1 MVPFQRLVYM
11 PSKKINPPLGL
22 SVAILCGLILLSL
35 QLMSSATQESSELS
49 AMYSWLLLVNAVGTV
64 VLLGLVGANIYSLT
78 RQLKKREAGSKL
90 TTRMVSLFVLLALAP
105 AAIVF
110 YFSMQFL
117 HQGIDSWFNVE
128 IDRAMEDAL
137 ELSQVAL
144 DQKMRWHLRQT
155 QQLAENLDYSS
166 EAMASLEM
174 DNLLVLSGATEVTL
188 FSKQGRI
195 IASSSIN
202 PSDILPSLPDEHV
215 WLQLRRND
223 DYVALAPIREDE
235 LMVRVIVAI
244 KGQEPQYLQALYP
257 VPVRIADLADSVEF
271 AFVRYQEMAFLRNSL
286 KMSFSLTL
294 SLVLLMSLLA
304 AIWVAFIVIR
314 NIVAPV
320 KNLVK
325 GTQAVAS
332 GFYDQ
337 QLPVMAQDDLGFL
350 VESFNIM
357 THRIAEARD
366 EIRRTG
372 FEVENQRAYLETIL
386 ANLTAGVI
394 SFDADNKIRTANQA
408 AYRIFHIH
416 VSHFVG
422 QTLLELV
429 EIYKELAE
437 PLKSIQ
443 RLLEQAD
450 DIWQQRIAFIGPN
463 GRQELLCRGTPL
475 FSQEGQRVGA
485 VVVFDDVTDLIQAQ
499 KSAAWG
505 EVARRLAHEI
515 KNPLTPIQLSA
526 ERLQVKLATKLS
538 DSDAE
543 ILQKSTRTIVQQVE
557 ALKEMVDDF
566 SQYAKPAK
574 KQATDVDLS
583 ALVLEVLA
591 LYTMK
596 PGIQFKTEF
605 EPGILLVKGDPVSI
619 RQVVHNLVI
628 NALEAIE
635 GEGQIEIQL
644 YRVQKNYSDFIE
656 MAFYDDG
663 PGINEEQIEQIFEPY
678 VTTKAKGTGLG
689 LAIVKKIIE
698 EHGGSIW
705 VDTRRRLSGM
715 VGVSHSVGN
724 RSDRLPVMADAPEEA
739 KTRTDKVGAG
749 FIIQLPAV

>member
-1 MVPFQRLVYM
+1 
-11 PSKKINPPLGL
+11 
-22 SVAILCGLILLSL
+22 
-35 QLMSSATQESSELS
+35 
-49 AMYSWLLLVNAVGTV
+49 V
-64 VLLGLVGANIYSLT
+64 VLLGLVGANIYALV

-137 ELSQVAL
+137 ELSQASL
-144 DQKMRWHLRQT
+144 DQRMRWHLRQT
-155 QQLAENLDYSS
+155 QQLAENLDYST
-166 EAMASLEM
+166 EAMATLEIE
-174 DNLLVLSGATEVTL
+174 NLLILSGASEVTL

-202 PSDILPSLPDEHV
+202 PGDILPSLPDENIR
-215 WLQLRRND
+215 LQLQHRS
-223 DYVALAPIREDE
+223 DYVALAPVREDQ
-235 LMVRVIVAI
+235 LMIRAIVVI

-271 AFVRYQEMAFLRNSL
+271 AFLRYQEMNYLRNSL
-286 KMSFSLTL
+286 KRSFSLTL

-304 AIWVAFIVIR
+304 AIWVAFISIR

-332 GFYDQ
+332 GLYDQ
-337 QLPVMAQDDLGFL
+337 QLPVTAQDDLGFL
-350 VESFNIM
+350 VESFNVM
-357 THRIAEARD
+357 TRRIGEARN

-372 FEVENQRAYLETIL
+372 VEVENQRAYLETIL

-394 SFDADNKIRTANQA
+394 SFDADYKIRTANQA

-416 VSHFVG
+416 VNHFIG

-429 EIYKELAE
+429 ENYQELAE

-443 RLLEQAD
+443 RLLEHAD
-450 DIWQQRIAFIGPN
+450 DIWQQRIAFLGPN

-526 ERLQVKLATKLS
+526 ERLQVKLAAKLETN
-538 DSDAE
+538 DAE

-574 KQATDVDLS
+574 KQATDIDL
-583 ALVLEVLA
+583 AVLVQEVLA
-591 LYTMK
+591 LYPVK
-596 PGIQFKTEF
+596 PGVQFKIDF
-605 EPGILLVKGDPVSI
+605 ESGELLIKGDPVSI
-619 RQVVHNLVI
+619 RQVVHNLII
-628 NALEAIE
+628 NALEAI
-635 GEGQIEIQL
+635 GTEGQIEVHL
-644 YRVQKNYSDFIE
+644 SRVQKNYSDFIE

-663 PGINEEQIEQIFEPY
+663 PGIKEEQIEQIFEPY
-678 VTTKAKGTGLG
+678 VTTKTKGTGLG

-705 VDTRRRLSGM
+705 VDTRR
-715 VGVSHSVGN
+715 
-724 RSDRLPVMADAPEEA
+724 
-739 KTRTDKVGAG
+739 KIGAG
-749 FIIQLPAV
+749 FIIQLPTV

>member
-1 MVPFQRLVYM
+1 MAA
-11 PSKKINPPLGL
+11 KKIRPPVGISIAVLF
-22 SVAILCGLILLSL
+22 GLIILSL
-35 QLMSSATQESSELS
+35 QLMSTATQESSKLGE
-49 AMYSWLLLVNAVGTV
+49 MYSWLLLINAVGTV
-64 VLLGLVGANIYSLT
+64 ILLALVVANIYSLI

-155 QQLAENLDYSS
+155 QQLAENLDYAS
-166 EAMASLEM
+166 EGMAALEM
-174 DNLLVLSGATEVTL
+174 ENLLILSGATEVAL

-195 IASSSIN
+195 IAYSSVN
-202 PSDILPSLPDEHV
+202 PSDILPNIPDEHA
-215 WLQLRRND
+215 WLQVRRND
-223 DYVALAPIREDE
+223 EFVALVPLREND
-235 LMVRVIVAI
+235 LMIRVIVTV
-244 KGQEPQYLQALYP
+244 KGQDPQYLQALYP

-271 AFVRYQEMAFLRNSL
+271 AFVRYKEMSYLRNSL
-286 KMSFSLTL
+286 KMSFSLAL

-304 AIWVAFIVIR
+304 AIWVAFISIR

-332 GFYDQ
+332 GLYDQ
-337 QLPVMAQDDLGFL
+337 QLPVIAQDDLGFL
-350 VESFNIM
+350 VESFNVM
-357 THRIAEARD
+357 TRRIGEARD
-366 EIRRTG
+366 EIRQAG
-372 FEVENQRAYLETIL
+372 LEVENQRAYLETIL

-394 SFDADNKIRTANQA
+394 SFAADYKIRTANQA

-416 VSHFVG
+416 VNHFVG
-422 QTLLELV
+422 QTLLDITES
-429 EIYKELAE
+429 YKALAE

-450 DIWQQRIAFIGPN
+450 DIWQQRIAFLGPN

-475 FSQEGQRVGA
+475 FSQEGQPIGA

-526 ERLQVKLATKLS
+526 ERLQMKLAAKLEA
-538 DSDAE
+538 SDAE

-557 ALKEMVDDF
+557 AMKEMVDDF
-566 SQYAKPAK
+566 SHYAKPAK
-574 KQATDVDLS
+574 KQAAELDL
-583 ALVLEVLA
+583 AVLVQEVLA
-591 LYTMK
+591 LYPLK
-596 PGIQFKTEF
+596 SGVKFHTEC
-605 EPGILLVKGDPVSI
+605 EPVLLLVNGDPVSI
-619 RQVVHNLVI
+619 RQVIHNLVI
-628 NALEAIE
+628 NALEAINDQ
-635 GEGQIEIQL
+635 GQIDIHL
-644 YRVQKNYSDFIE
+644 GRVQKSYSDFIE
-656 MAFYDDG
+656 IAVYDDG
-663 PGINEEQIEQIFEPY
+663 PGIKEDRIEQIFEPY

-689 LAIVKKIIE
+689 LAIVKKIVE

-705 VDTRRRLSGM
+705 VD
-715 VGVSHSVGN
+715 SH
-724 RSDRLPVMADAPEEA
+724 R
-739 KTRTDKVGAG
+739 KVGAG

>member
-1 MVPFQRLVYM
+1 MAI
-11 PSKKINPPLGL
+11 KKIKLPIGV
-22 SVAILCGLILLSL
+22 SVAILFGLILLSL
-35 QLMSSATQESSELS
+35 QLMSTATQESSKLGE
-49 AMYSWLLLVNAVGTV
+49 MYSWLLLVNALGFVI
-64 VLLGLVGANIYSLT
+64 LLGLVGANIYSLV
-78 RQLKKREAGSKL
+78 REIKKREAGSRL

-105 AAIVF
+105 AVIVF

-128 IDRAMEDAL
+128 IDRAMEDSL
-137 ELSQVAL
+137 ELSQSAL
-144 DQKMRWHLRQT
+144 DQRMRWHLRQT

-166 EAMASLEM
+166 EAMATIEI
-174 DNLLVLSGATEVTL
+174 DNLLILSGASEVTL

-202 PSDILPSLPDEHV
+202 PGDILPSLPDEHV
-215 WLQLRRND
+215 RLQLRSNND
-223 DYVALAPIREDE
+223 FVALAPAKEDE
-235 LMVRVIVAI
+235 LMIRAIVVI
-244 KGQEPQYLQALYP
+244 KGQEPLYLQALYP

-271 AFVRYQEMAFLRNSL
+271 AFLRYQEMNYLRNSL
-286 KMSFSLTL
+286 KRSFSLTL

-304 AIWVAFIVIR
+304 AIWVAFISIR
-314 NIVAPV
+314 NIIAPV

-332 GFYDQ
+332 GLYDQ
-337 QLPVMAQDDLGFL
+337 QLPVIAQDDLGFL

-357 THRIAEARD
+357 TRRIAEARD
-366 EIRRTG
+366 ESRRAG

-386 ANLTAGVI
+386 GNLTAGVI
-394 SFDADNKIRTANQA
+394 SFDADNRIRTANQA

-422 QTLLELV
+422 QTLPELV
-429 EIYKELAE
+429 EIYKDLTD
-437 PLKSIQ
+437 PLHSIQ

-450 DIWQQRIAFIGPN
+450 DIWQQRIAFLGPN

-475 FSQEGQRVGA
+475 FSQEGQPVGA

-526 ERLQVKLATKLS
+526 ERLQVKLASKLES
-538 DSDAE
+538 TDAE
-543 ILQKSTRTIVQQVE
+543 ILQKSTKTIVQQVE

-566 SQYAKPAK
+566 SEYAKPAK
-574 KQATDVDLS
+574 KQATDLDL
-583 ALVLEVLA
+583 AVLMQEVLA
-591 LYTMK
+591 LYPAK
-596 PGIQFKTEF
+596 PGVKFKTEV
-605 EPGILLVKGDPVSI
+605 ETGALLIKGDPISI
-619 RQVVHNLVI
+619 RQVAHNLII
-628 NALEAIE
+628 NALEAINDE
-635 GEGQIEIQL
+635 GLIEIHL
-644 YRVQKNYSDFIE
+644 SRVQKNYSDFIE
-656 MAFYDDG
+656 MAFYDNG
-663 PGINEEQIEQIFEPY
+663 PGIKEEQIEQIFEPY

-705 VDTRRRLSGM
+705 VDTRR
-715 VGVSHSVGN
+715 
-724 RSDRLPVMADAPEEA
+724 
-739 KTRTDKVGAG
+739 KIGAG
-749 FIIQLPAV
+749 FIVQLPAV